1 MRSIRR
7 RTSAFIALGALILGA
22 CGGSGSSTQVP
33 VDGDLTGTSITVYS
47 GRSEALVQQLYDL
60 FTQQTGITVNA
71 RYGDSGEL
79 AATILTEGSSSP
91 ADVFF
96 SQDAGA
102 LGAIEDLFAQLPT
115 DLLSA
120 IDSKFSANS
129 GKWVGV
135 SGRVRVVIYN
145 PDLVDVAPKTVDE
158 LINPKWKSMIGFA
171 PTNASWQSFVTAM
184 RVLRGEQATQ
194 TWLEAFAANN
204 PKAYEK
210 NGALRDAVDNG
221 EVALGLTNHYY
232 LLEKIAAEGAANVKA
247 KNQYMAPGD
256 PGGLLNVAGVGIL
269 TSSKNSSSAQAFV
282 KFLQSETAAE
292 YLRSNTWEYVL
303 TSGAIQAK
311 GQPTIEELNVP
322 ALDLSDLKSLEATQE
337 LLQKVGL
344 LTK

>member
-22 CGGSGSSTQVP
+22 CGGSGSSTQVT

-210 NGALRDAVDNG
+210 NAALRDAVDKG
-221 EVALGLTNHYY
+221 ELALGLTNHYY
-232 LLEKIAAEGAANVKA
+232 LLEKIAAEGTANVKA

-269 TSSKNSSSAQAFV
+269 TSSKNSPSAQAFI